1 MDEVIAEWGAGGAIT
16 GNIDD
21 LACNYIKDNFW
32 SSWDCRDF
40 EMQDG
45 SDGGLWGT
53 QGEWDCYNGCFMEH
67 EKYTAE
73 LDIVYE
79 YMFDYTGTITVDT
92 TTSWSSTGQPTTTV
106 ELTNSYEN
114 IDTYVRAFFDLNI
127 KRYFD
132 DSSEGAPSVVVLRQT
147 VFNHEF
153 PFIAPNDVDGGGDA
167 FYVSGLGYFY
177 EWDEF
182 VEIDSFSKS
191 NGLGQKYD
199 LDGYVSLASIDLIEV
214 AAKYFENS
222 GLYQYSR
229 PLKAINYVISLDLSL
244 SLNFEVDM
252 VNRAQLFLGMSTPSQ
267 IGSIYHSEGIR
278 DAYNC
283 RLPADGYTMSS
294 SATHPKLFEDC

>member
-1 MDEVIAEWGAGGAIT
+1 MRDVSVKASIAPAVFMCLMMAKSTTATSELMNAISHANTSSSSTEQISFSESIVHQSRENILDEVIAEWGAGGAIT

-114 IDTYVRAFFDLNI
+114 IDTYVRAF
-127 KRYFD
+127 
-132 DSSEGAPSVVVLRQT
+132 
-147 VFNHEF
+147 
-153 PFIAPNDVDGGGDA
+153 
-167 FYVSGLGYFY
+167 
-177 EWDEF
+177 
-182 VEIDSFSKS
+182 
-191 NGLGQKYD
+191 
-199 LDGYVSLASIDLIEV
+199 LI
-214 AAKYFENS
+214 
-222 GLYQYSR
+222 
-229 PLKAINYVISLDLSL
+229 
-244 SLNFEVDM
+244 
-252 VNRAQLFLGMSTPSQ
+252 
-267 IGSIYHSEGIR
+267 
-278 DAYNC
+278 
-283 RLPADGYTMSS
+283 
-294 SATHPKLFEDC
+294 